1 MKYPILYEANE
12 TNFGHLGLGVLTDTV
27 QMFVTEELNG
37 TFTARMEHQMDSPHY
52 KELKVDRIVKADA
65 NPNLKDQLFKI
76 IRISKKAKGISII
89 HLEHVSNETSG
100 LQLKPEVEYSGT
112 GQQAIQTWS
121 NNIVDDHDFTVYSDI
136 NHFSASGTWTIDKV
150 ENARR
155 ALGGVSGSLL
165 DSYGGEYRFDNRHI
179 SLLQNRGSDNGAF
192 IAYGKNLLDLD
203 QEEEIA
209 NTYTSIYPYSVKVD
223 EETDE
228 EELFTIPE
236 YYVDSDYVNNYSKRK
251 ILAVDF
257 SQEEIFDEE
266 GLRSRAEQYIK
277 ANRVGIP
284 NVNLAVNFIDLSK
297 TLDYKH
303 LNLIEQ
309 IDLGDMVG
317 IYFPDIDINSKA
329 KVIKVIYDSM
339 MERYDEI
346 QLGQPKASLSQKIDE
361 MIEET
366 VRPVRQRIEIVQV
379 SADGK
384 NKIFRSE
391 NEPTSNMNENDI
403 WFEPVGEQETKQ
415 YIFDGFQW
423 IPIISSELSEANRQL
438 IRDAQKTAEQ
448 AETKAQG
455 TIDTINTVVNDNGFT
470 TLADLF
476 ASKISNDDF
485 GTMFYQNAEAIG
497 LVYEED
503 GEQVAIIGVQDG
515 VPYIKGRHVVLDGDT
530 IVDGEF
536 TVTESMIAPE
546 AIIERL
552 KATGIDAEDVNIINL
567 NVENIAGGDLELSRG
582 FRITQNGQP
591 VIDVNASTGEVVANF
606 SSLKVNF
613 QDVATKQDVE
623 EIELTEGPQG
633 PEGKT
638 AYEIAV
644 EEGFTGSE
652 QEWLDSLKGE
662 KGQDGQD
669 GSDGS
674 DGVGVVS
681 STVSYQTHTSGKT
694 APTGEWSTEVLEA
707 DQGEYL
713 WVKTTTKYSDGES
726 IDTYAVS
733 YNAKDGQDGSQG
745 PKGEDGTGI
754 TSHQVRYQLSTSGST
769 VPTGSWLQDPPPAEK
784 GKYMWTRTIISYS
797 DGSSSTAYS
806 TSYFANDGEQGP
818 EGPEGPQGE
827 EGADGADGVSV
838 TKVEELYYNS
848 NSPTSLTGGSWVSTR
863 PAWAEG
869 KYLWTKTKTTF
880 STGTVQE
887 TTPISLTGYHG
898 KDATPN
904 YTWVKYA
911 MVKNPTTQDMQ
922 DSPDGMI
929 YRGVAY
935 NRSSPTPST
944 NPSHYTWEQMYDIK
958 KLQELEGAVDGFR
971 VLLKIQ
977 DTQDLNYAPSHYNTN
992 YKDYVITERKINTVI
1007 DVPSTNT
1014 YGLVTTQVTNG
1025 IVEQTFQSGGE
1036 TYTRSGTVSTDQWG
1050 EWTQTETTE
1059 GSQEKANTAF
1069 ESATEYALDQVGLA
1083 ETSAKGYADIL
1094 FDNSSDRMD
1103 LTDDKV
1109 LELQHSVDANK
1120 AYWSQTFSV
1129 SGGVNE
1135 LRNSVGYAELEFW
1148 KGTGIITTVQNDE
1161 LEAYGS
1167 GSAFILS
1174 SSSTLTQEVVGPVGD
1189 RVFSVIIKKDSTSS
1203 GYIEITHDGG
1213 TELISINAGQAYD
1226 FVLFEKPFNVAGNG
1240 YTVKFVT
1247 NTNSEILITNA
1258 MVNQGIERQ
1267 GWSFAHD
1274 EMYGSTF
1281 RMNRN
1286 GFRVYQLD
1294 NQQYTSMTPDEF
1306 AGYAKVGGVW
1316 QRTFSL
1322 NGDTTQM
1329 KKAYVEEEFRI
1340 GGISMIRVNNAT
1352 IKGVAFVRGGS

>member
-12 TNFGHLGLGVLTDTV
+12 TNFGHLGLGVLTDTI

-37 TFTARMEHQMDSPHY
+37 TFTARMEHQMDSPLY
-52 KELKVDRIVKADA
+52 KELKVDRIVKVDA
-65 NPNLKDQLFKI
+65 NPNLKDQQFKI

-100 LQLKPEVEYSGT
+100 MQLKPEVEYSGT

-136 NHFSASGTWTIDKV
+136 NHFSASGRWTIDKV

-155 ALGGVSGSLL
+155 ALGGVAGSLL

-209 NTYTSIYPYSVKVD
+209 NTYTSIYPYSVKVN

-228 EELFTIPE
+228 EELITIPE

-257 SQEEIFDEE
+257 SQEEIFDEA
-266 GLRSRAEQYIK
+266 GLRSRAEQYIT

-309 IDLGDMVG
+309 IDLGDTVG

-339 MERYDEI
+339 MERYEEI
-346 QLGQPKASLSQKIDE
+346 QLGQPKASLSQKIDQ
-361 MIEET
+361 MIEES
-366 VRPVRQRIEIVQV
+366 VRPVRQRIEIIQV

-403 WFEPVGEQETKQ
+403 WFQPVGEQETKQ

-438 IRDAQKTAEQ
+438 IRDAQETAEQ
-448 AETKAQG
+448 AESKAQG
-455 TIDTINTVVNDNGFT
+455 TINTINTVVNDNGFT

-497 LVYEED
+497 LVYEEN
-503 GEQVAIIGVQDG
+503 GEQVAIIGIQDG

-530 IVDGEF
+530 IVDGDF
-536 TVTESMIAPE
+536 TVTETMIAPE

-552 KATGIDAEDVNIINL
+552 IATGIDAEDVTIINL
-567 NVENIAGGDLELSRG
+567 DVDNIAGGDLELSRG

-606 SSLKVNF
+606 SSLKINF
-613 QDVATKQDVE
+613 QDVATKQDIE
-623 EIELTEGPQG
+623 EIELKE
-633 PEGKT
+633 
-638 AYEIAV
+638 
-644 EEGFTGSE
+644 
-652 QEWLDSLKGE
+652 
-662 KGQDGQD
+662 
-669 GSDGS
+669 
-674 DGVGVVS
+674 
-681 STVSYQTHTSGKT
+681 
-694 APTGEWSTEVLEA
+694 
-707 DQGEYL
+707 
-713 WVKTTTKYSDGES
+713 
-726 IDTYAVS
+726 
-733 YNAKDGQDGSQG
+733 
-745 PKGEDGTGI
+745 
-754 TSHQVRYQLSTSGST
+754 
-769 VPTGSWLQDPPPAEK
+769 
-784 GKYMWTRTIISYS
+784 
-797 DGSSSTAYS
+797 
-806 TSYFANDGEQGP
+806 GP
-818 EGPEGPQGE
+818 EGPEGP
-827 EGADGADGVSV
+827 EGDDGVSV
-838 TKVEELYYNS
+838 TKIEELYYNS
-848 NSPTSLTGGSWVSTR
+848 NSPTSLTGGSWNSTR

-922 DSPDGMI
+922 DTPEGMI

-935 NRSSPTPST
+935 NQSSPTPST
-944 NPSHYTWEQMYDIK
+944 NPSHYTWEQMYDIQ

-971 VLLKIQ
+971 ILLKVQ
-977 DTQDLNYAPSHYNTN
+977 DTQNLNYAPSHYNTN

-1014 YGLVTTQVTNG
+1014 YGIVTTQVTNG
-1025 IVEQTFQSGGE
+1025 IVEQSFQSGGE
-1036 TYTRSGTVSTDQWG
+1036 TYTRSGIVSTDQWG
-1050 EWTQTETTE
+1050 DWTQAETTD

-1069 ESATEYALDQVGLA
+1069 ESATVYALDQAGLA
-1083 ETSAKGYADIL
+1083 ETNAKNHADLL
-1094 FDNSSDRMD
+1094 FDSVSDD
-1103 LTDDKV
+1103 IGLTDGSV
-1109 LELQHSVDANK
+1109 LELKHSLDANK
-1120 AYWSQTFSV
+1120 AYWSQTFAV

-1148 KGTGIITTVQNDE
+1148 KGTGIITTVQNAE
-1161 LEAYGS
+1161 LETYGS

-1174 SSSTLTQEVVGPVGD
+1174 SNSTLTQEVVGPVGN

-1203 GYIEITHDGG
+1203 GYIEITHDEG
-1213 TELISINAGQAYD
+1213 TELISINAGQEYE

-1258 MVNQGIERQ
+1258 MVNQGTERQ

-1352 IKGVAFVRGGS
+1352 IKGVAFVRSGN